1 MIISVI
7 LKAAKTECCDMGS
20 KTQFYLAPC
29 WLAVVSSFLEA
40 FRENAHAVLG
50 LAALQLEDVAPF
62 QFNFLFFWL

>member
-1 MIISVI
+1 MLLNYYGLPTAFSKYFKSVIISVI

-40 FRENAHAVLG
+40 FRENAHVVLG
-50 LAALQLEDVAPF
+50 
-62 QFNFLFFWL
+62 